1 MKNKTKKVDKNLVN
15 LVKRSKYEGQNTIIC
30 ETIKTEPTLKMN
42 QTFSHEKPHFT
53 EVDENSMTKD
63 PYRNIS
69 YNFIRGKAD
78 ETVQEID

>member
-1 MKNKTKKVDKNLVN
+1 
-15 LVKRSKYEGQNTIIC
+15 
-30 ETIKTEPTLKMN
+30 MN

-78 ETVQEID
+78 ETVQEIDE